1 MAACALHSAY
11 RPDLRPA
18 RRDAGDQG
26 TFDGLKAFIDPIGT
40 IGREMIDR
48 VEQALLTAAGMAW
61 QTGWTL
67 VLGFTISALLQ
78 AVVSAEEMKRAF
90 GRDGLREIALASA
103 AGAASSSCS
112 YASAAIMRTL
122 FKKGAS
128 LVTSLAFLF
137 ASTNLVLELGVI
149 LYLLMGWQ
157 FMAGEWIGG
166 IVLIL
171 VMSFLVKL
179 TYPER
184 LAETARRY
192 KEAAGGHNHMTST
205 VEGATLGQK
214 LLNPQIRIRVAQ
226 NFTMEW
232 SMLWKDLAIGFLVG
246 GFLSAFV
253 PDDWWKSLFLTDVA
267 PWLKAPLNALT
278 GPFIAVL
285 TFVCSIGNVPLAA
298 VLWAGGASFGGV
310 LAFLYADLIVLPL
323 LDTYRRYYGWRM
335 AAYIAGVFYVT
346 MVVASLIM
354 DLAFAA
360 FGLVPSHDTN
370 VKAEITRFA
379 INYTFWLN
387 LGFGILAA
395 CLWWL
400 SRRNM
405 LRDGNGG
412 RSGHHR

>member
-40 IGREMIDR
+40 IGREMNDK
-48 VEQALLTAAGMAW
+48 VEQALLMAAGMAW
-61 QTGWTL
+61 QAGWTL

-78 AVVSAEEMKRAF
+78 AVVSTEEMKRAF
-90 GRDGLREIALASA
+90 GRDGLREIARASA

-137 ASTNLVLELGVI
+137 ASTNLVLELCVI
-149 LYLLMGWQ
+149 LNLLMGWQ
-157 FMAGEWIGG
+157 FMAGERIGG

-205 VEGATLGQK
+205 VKGATLGKK
-214 LLNPQIRIRVAQ
+214 LLN
-226 NFTMEW
+226 
-232 SMLWKDLAIGFLVG
+232 
-246 GFLSAFV
+246 
-253 PDDWWKSLFLTDVA
+253 
-267 PWLKAPLNALT
+267 LNVLQRRS
-278 GPFIAVL
+278 GLPIAR
-285 TFVCSIGNVPLAA
+285 TR
-298 VLWAGGASFGGV
+298 GGAAPCAKAGFYSNVMADSRTNQGGG
-310 LAFLYADLIVLPL
+310 AHGDCAPKCHAHCWPQDRRAAQSCADHPQ
-323 LDTYRRYYGWRM
+323 RRQTDER
-335 AAYIAGVFYVT
+335 
-346 MVVASLIM
+346 
-354 DLAFAA
+354 
-360 FGLVPSHDTN
+360 SH
-370 VKAEITRFA
+370 
-379 INYTFWLN
+379 
-387 LGFGILAA
+387 
-395 CLWWL
+395 
-400 SRRNM
+400 
-405 LRDGNGG
+405 
-412 RSGHHR
+412 